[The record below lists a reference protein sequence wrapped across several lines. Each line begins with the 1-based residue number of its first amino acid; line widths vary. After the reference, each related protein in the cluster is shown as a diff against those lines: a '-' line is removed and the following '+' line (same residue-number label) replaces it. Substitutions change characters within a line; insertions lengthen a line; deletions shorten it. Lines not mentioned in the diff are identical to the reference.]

1 MQANYVQRLRLTF
14 RKFGPT
20 RYIGHL
26 DLARALER
34 SLNRA
39 AIPVAYTQGFNR
51 RPRMQFASPL
61 PLGFISDCELAD
73 IWLTERVAPAT
84 AQEQIMSRMVPGIDI
99 YDVTEVALDQPALQT
114 LTRAASYLVTLLD
127 PVEPAALA
135 DSVTALL
142 ASPSLLRERR
152 GKAYDLRPLVLNLCL
167 QAGEEGNPGLAMSL
181 ALLPGETGRPE
192 AVLEALGIDPQ
203 MARIS
208 RTAIV
213 LAEPAVEPPP
223 LTTAATGD

>member
-1 MQANYVQRLRLTF
+1 
-14 RKFGPT
+14 
-20 RYIGHL
+20 
-26 DLARALER
+26 
-34 SLNRA
+34 
-39 AIPVAYTQGFNR
+39 
-51 RPRMQFASPL
+51 
-61 PLGFISDCELAD
+61 
-73 IWLTERVAPAT
+73 
-84 AQEQIMSRMVPGIDI
+84 MSRMVPGIDI

-135 DSVTALL
+135 GSVTALL

>member
-20 RYIGHL
+20 RYIGRGPGSRS
-26 DLARALER
+26 RAVAQSGRHPGRLHPG
-34 SLNRA
+34 LQPPA
-39 AIPVAYTQGFNR
+39 AHAVR
-51 RPRMQFASPL
+51 LPL

-135 DSVTALL
+135 GSVTALL

-167 QAGEEGNPGLAMSL
+167 QAGEE
-181 ALLPGETGRPE
+181 E
-192 AVLEALGIDPQ
+192 
-203 MARIS
+203 S
-208 RTAIV
+208 RTGYV
-213 LAEPAVEPPP
+213 PGPAAGRDGP
-223 LTTAATGD
+223 AGGGAGGAGD